1 MVSLGT
7 LNAAASILHLAQAI
21 AVVCLIGRINDS
33 HQDEPPLFKGVY
45 SIMKN
50 LFLVRAPGGEGK
62 CGLAP
67 YRNETSSAGGARFDA
82 TAVVVPHAFDV
93 GFIDVRYLIFAFF
106 ALSSLFQGV
115 EALAGDYRGPRILR
129 FIEYAFSASVMILA
143 MAVQVGLT
151 DIYLLTCMFI
161 LMFTTNLLG
170 LIAEVLCFVVENNRV
185 PFLSIW
191 FWLVP
196 HGLGWL
202 TYFVAYAPLID
213 AYIVSTRCSDR
224 SPPGF
229 VNVIIFLEFA
239 LFSSFGFVQLYALL
253 RRSFLFAQQQQQ
265 GYYLAVPPGFVS
277 PAEHITHQADLAYIG
292 LSFVAKTLLAWLV
305 LAPTLTS

>member
-1 MVSLGT
+1 
-7 LNAAASILHLAQAI
+7 
-21 AVVCLIGRINDS
+21 
-33 HQDEPPLFKGVY
+33 
-45 SIMKN
+45 
-50 LFLVRAPGGEGK
+50 
-62 CGLAP
+62 
-67 YRNETSSAGGARFDA
+67 
-82 TAVVVPHAFDV
+82 V

-253 RRSFLFAQQQQQ
+253 RRSFLFAYQHQQ
-265 GYYLAVPPGFVS
+265 GYYFAVPPGFVS